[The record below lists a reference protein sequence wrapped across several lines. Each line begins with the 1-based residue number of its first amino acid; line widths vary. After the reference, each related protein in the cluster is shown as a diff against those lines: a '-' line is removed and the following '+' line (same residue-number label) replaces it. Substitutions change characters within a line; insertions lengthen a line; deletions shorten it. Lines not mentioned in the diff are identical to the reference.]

1 MCYTVCVEV
10 IITMKD
16 RIRQIRKDMN
26 MNQTEFGAEIGA
38 TQKMVTTYE
47 TGAVI
52 PDKPIRLLICEKFN
66 VNPVWLETGEGLP
79 YKEGLL
85 PELAQALR
93 NMPAVAAALERLLP
107 KLTPDDFRH
116 INEMV
121 SRIIDGK

>member
-1 MCYTVCVEV
+1 MCYTVYEEV
-10 IITMKD
+10 IHTMKD

-47 TGAVI
+47 TGAVL

-66 VNPVWLETGEGLP
+66 VNPVWLETGEGVP
-79 YKEGLL
+79 YKEGLI

-93 NMPAVAAALERLLP
+93 NMPAVQAALERLLP
-107 KLTPDDFRH
+107 RLTVEDMQH
-116 INEMV
+116 INTLV
-121 SRIIDGK
+121 QKIIDGK